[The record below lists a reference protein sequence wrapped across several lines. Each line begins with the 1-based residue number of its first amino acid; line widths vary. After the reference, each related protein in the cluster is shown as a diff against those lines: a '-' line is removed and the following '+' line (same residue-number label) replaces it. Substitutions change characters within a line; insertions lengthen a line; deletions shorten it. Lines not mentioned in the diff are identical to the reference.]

1 MSVSLSK
8 GQRVDLTKGRP
19 SLKNILVGLG
29 WDINHYDGEADFD
42 LDASVF
48 MTKENGKV
56 GKDEDFIFY
65 GNLEHSSKSVKHM
78 GDNRTGEGDG
88 DDEVIKIKLDKIPSD
103 YETLVVTVTI
113 YDAESRLQNF
123 GMVGNAY
130 VRVVDEET
138 GEELIR
144 FDLSEDFST
153 ETALVVAEIYK
164 HNGEWK
170 FKAVGSGY
178 NGGLKALCNQYGIDA
193 EYRMT
198 NFMFVIIVAIVLIAL
213 ILFFTSFG
221 KQLRVKF
228 KGRTD
233 EVMRQDAQTPEGA
246 RDYYNAAIRKKED
259 FYNKASAT
267 YAEISG
273 KRDTAEKD
281 LYQANKDIM
290 RVIQQINA
298 CLDENKENE
307 AMQYAMKK
315 STLENKINV
324 LKDKIEEMKEAQAHQ
339 KNIRDQAAEEL
350 QKLKE
355 EKEQVLFQMET
366 DSQII
371 ELHQSM
377 DSLNTNNES
386 DRMLERVREGAR
398 KTRERA
404 EGSRIAYDSS
414 SQANERRLANSER
427 ERNARQILDDMKR
440 QRGNK

>member
-48 MTKENGKV
+48 MIKENNKV

-78 GDNRTGEGDG
+78 GDNRTGDGDG

-178 NGGLKALCNQYGIDA
+178 NGGLKVLCNQYGIDA
-193 EYRMT
+193 E
-198 NFMFVIIVAIVLIAL
+198 
-213 ILFFTSFG
+213 
-221 KQLRVKF
+221 
-228 KGRTD
+228 
-233 EVMRQDAQTPEGA
+233 
-246 RDYYNAAIRKKED
+246 
-259 FYNKASAT
+259 
-267 YAEISG
+267 
-273 KRDTAEKD
+273 
-281 LYQANKDIM
+281 
-290 RVIQQINA
+290 
-298 CLDENKENE
+298 
-307 AMQYAMKK
+307 
-315 STLENKINV
+315 
-324 LKDKIEEMKEAQAHQ
+324 
-339 KNIRDQAAEEL
+339 
-350 QKLKE
+350 
-355 EKEQVLFQMET
+355 
-366 DSQII
+366 
-371 ELHQSM
+371 
-377 DSLNTNNES
+377 
-386 DRMLERVREGAR
+386 
-398 KTRERA
+398 
-404 EGSRIAYDSS
+404 
-414 SQANERRLANSER
+414 
-427 ERNARQILDDMKR
+427 
-440 QRGNK
+440 

>member
-48 MTKENGKV
+48 MIKENNKV

-78 GDNRTGEGDG
+78 GDNRTGDGDG

-153 ETALVVAEIYK
+153 DTALVVAEIYK

-178 NGGLKALCNQYGIDA
+178 NGGLKVLCNQYGIDA
-193 EYRMT
+193 E
-198 NFMFVIIVAIVLIAL
+198 
-213 ILFFTSFG
+213 
-221 KQLRVKF
+221 
-228 KGRTD
+228 
-233 EVMRQDAQTPEGA
+233 
-246 RDYYNAAIRKKED
+246 
-259 FYNKASAT
+259 
-267 YAEISG
+267 
-273 KRDTAEKD
+273 
-281 LYQANKDIM
+281 
-290 RVIQQINA
+290 
-298 CLDENKENE
+298 
-307 AMQYAMKK
+307 
-315 STLENKINV
+315 
-324 LKDKIEEMKEAQAHQ
+324 
-339 KNIRDQAAEEL
+339 
-350 QKLKE
+350 
-355 EKEQVLFQMET
+355 
-366 DSQII
+366 
-371 ELHQSM
+371 
-377 DSLNTNNES
+377 
-386 DRMLERVREGAR
+386 
-398 KTRERA
+398 
-404 EGSRIAYDSS
+404 
-414 SQANERRLANSER
+414 
-427 ERNARQILDDMKR
+427 
-440 QRGNK
+440 

>member
-29 WDINHYDGEADFD
+29 WDINHYDGEVDFD

-103 YETLVVTVTI
+103 YETLAVTVTI

-164 HNGEWK
+164 HNSEWK

-193 EYRMT
+193 E
-198 NFMFVIIVAIVLIAL
+198 
-213 ILFFTSFG
+213 
-221 KQLRVKF
+221 
-228 KGRTD
+228 
-233 EVMRQDAQTPEGA
+233 
-246 RDYYNAAIRKKED
+246 
-259 FYNKASAT
+259 
-267 YAEISG
+267 
-273 KRDTAEKD
+273 
-281 LYQANKDIM
+281 
-290 RVIQQINA
+290 
-298 CLDENKENE
+298 
-307 AMQYAMKK
+307 
-315 STLENKINV
+315 
-324 LKDKIEEMKEAQAHQ
+324 
-339 KNIRDQAAEEL
+339 
-350 QKLKE
+350 
-355 EKEQVLFQMET
+355 
-366 DSQII
+366 
-371 ELHQSM
+371 
-377 DSLNTNNES
+377 
-386 DRMLERVREGAR
+386 
-398 KTRERA
+398 
-404 EGSRIAYDSS
+404 
-414 SQANERRLANSER
+414 
-427 ERNARQILDDMKR
+427 
-440 QRGNK
+440 

>member
-48 MTKENGKV
+48 MVKENDKV

-103 YETLVVTVTI
+103 YKTLAVTVTI

-138 GEELIR
+138 GEELMR

-193 EYRMT
+193 E
-198 NFMFVIIVAIVLIAL
+198 
-213 ILFFTSFG
+213 
-221 KQLRVKF
+221 
-228 KGRTD
+228 
-233 EVMRQDAQTPEGA
+233 
-246 RDYYNAAIRKKED
+246 
-259 FYNKASAT
+259 
-267 YAEISG
+267 
-273 KRDTAEKD
+273 
-281 LYQANKDIM
+281 
-290 RVIQQINA
+290 
-298 CLDENKENE
+298 
-307 AMQYAMKK
+307 
-315 STLENKINV
+315 
-324 LKDKIEEMKEAQAHQ
+324 
-339 KNIRDQAAEEL
+339 
-350 QKLKE
+350 
-355 EKEQVLFQMET
+355 
-366 DSQII
+366 
-371 ELHQSM
+371 
-377 DSLNTNNES
+377 
-386 DRMLERVREGAR
+386 
-398 KTRERA
+398 
-404 EGSRIAYDSS
+404 
-414 SQANERRLANSER
+414 
-427 ERNARQILDDMKR
+427 
-440 QRGNK
+440 

>member
-29 WDINHYDGEADFD
+29 WDINHYDGEADFVH
-42 LDASVF
+42 DASV
-48 MTKENGKV
+48 
-56 GKDEDFIFY
+56 FIFY

-103 YETLVVTVTI
+103 YETLAVTVTI

-193 EYRMT
+193 E
-198 NFMFVIIVAIVLIAL
+198 
-213 ILFFTSFG
+213 
-221 KQLRVKF
+221 
-228 KGRTD
+228 
-233 EVMRQDAQTPEGA
+233 
-246 RDYYNAAIRKKED
+246 
-259 FYNKASAT
+259 
-267 YAEISG
+267 
-273 KRDTAEKD
+273 
-281 LYQANKDIM
+281 
-290 RVIQQINA
+290 
-298 CLDENKENE
+298 
-307 AMQYAMKK
+307 
-315 STLENKINV
+315 
-324 LKDKIEEMKEAQAHQ
+324 
-339 KNIRDQAAEEL
+339 
-350 QKLKE
+350 
-355 EKEQVLFQMET
+355 
-366 DSQII
+366 
-371 ELHQSM
+371 
-377 DSLNTNNES
+377 
-386 DRMLERVREGAR
+386 
-398 KTRERA
+398 
-404 EGSRIAYDSS
+404 
-414 SQANERRLANSER
+414 
-427 ERNARQILDDMKR
+427 
-440 QRGNK
+440 

>member
-103 YETLVVTVTI
+103 YETLAVTVTI
-113 YDAESRLQNF
+113 YDA
-123 GMVGNAY
+123 
-130 VRVVDEET
+130 DEET

-193 EYRMT
+193 E
-198 NFMFVIIVAIVLIAL
+198 
-213 ILFFTSFG
+213 
-221 KQLRVKF
+221 
-228 KGRTD
+228 
-233 EVMRQDAQTPEGA
+233 
-246 RDYYNAAIRKKED
+246 
-259 FYNKASAT
+259 
-267 YAEISG
+267 
-273 KRDTAEKD
+273 
-281 LYQANKDIM
+281 
-290 RVIQQINA
+290 
-298 CLDENKENE
+298 
-307 AMQYAMKK
+307 
-315 STLENKINV
+315 
-324 LKDKIEEMKEAQAHQ
+324 
-339 KNIRDQAAEEL
+339 
-350 QKLKE
+350 
-355 EKEQVLFQMET
+355 
-366 DSQII
+366 
-371 ELHQSM
+371 
-377 DSLNTNNES
+377 
-386 DRMLERVREGAR
+386 
-398 KTRERA
+398 
-404 EGSRIAYDSS
+404 
-414 SQANERRLANSER
+414 
-427 ERNARQILDDMKR
+427 
-440 QRGNK
+440 